1 MSHGTGPAPAGPAS
15 RSTSP
20 WSLLT
25 VVTVLV
31 SYVNL
36 GLMNVVVAL
45 LIASV
50 KASLVALFF
59 MHLKSEDRLVWGFAL
74 VPIVFPRPHHLRHAR
89 RHDVALIPRGEDNSP
104 YPHSRR
110 RGRRCWAG

>member
-1 MSHGTGPAPAGPAS
+1 MSYETTGARRTYFAVYI
-15 RSTSP
+15 TLV
-20 WSLLT
+20 LLT

-36 GLMNVVVAL
+36 GLMNVLVAL
-45 LIASV
+45 LIASA

-74 VPIVFPRPHHLRHAR
+74 VPIAFL
-89 RHDVALIPRGEDNSP
+89 ALIIFGTLVDTMLR
-104 YPHSRR
+104 
-110 RGRRCWAG
+110 

>member
-1 MSHGTGPAPAGPAS
+1 MSHGTTGARRTWFTVYIALV
-15 RSTSP
+15 
-20 WSLLT
+20 LLT
-25 VVTVLV
+25 GVTVLV

-59 MHLKSEDRLVWGFAL
+59 MHLKNEDRLVWGFAL
-74 VPIVFPRPHHLRHAR
+74 VPIAFLSLIILGTLVDTMLR
-89 RHDVALIPRGEDNSP
+89 
-104 YPHSRR
+104 
-110 RGRRCWAG
+110 